1 MQRVRVRALREIAGH
16 AAGTVFSLD
25 PERARAWGK
34 AGLVEPAAPETAA
47 PEAKSRPSRKAAR
60 KDTDDD

>member
-34 AGLVEPAAPETAA
+34 AGLVEPAAPAE
-47 PEAKSRPSRKAAR
+47 PEAKSKPPRKAAR
-60 KDTDDD
+60 KDIDDD